1 MKIAINL
8 ASRPYQDERLF
19 YRNWGSAL
27 ALAILF
33 TALMVYISVRHYV
46 NTEREWAEAR
56 ETQAKLAELKK
67 EEAEARQI
75 LAQPEN
81 RGTRDRSYFLNA
93 AIIRKSFSWTRLME
107 DMEKVMPSGLR
118 VVAITPGVD
127 RNRFVLKLQVQGE
140 QRETAVALLR
150 NMEKSPHFR
159 SPQLSDEHHTK
170 NGEGLKTGEGGVT
183 SNIFTAYLPAEPLE
197 GGK

>member
-27 ALAILF
+27 ALATLF

-46 NTEREWAEAR
+46 NTQREWAQVR
-56 ETQAKLAELKK
+56 EIQGKLSELRQ
-67 EEAEARQI
+67 EEAQARQI

-81 RGTRDRSYFLNA
+81 RGTRDRSNFLNA
-93 AIIRKSFSWTRLME
+93 AIMRKSFSWTRLME
-107 DMEKVMPSGLR
+107 DMEKVMPAGLR
-118 VVAITPGVD
+118 VAAITPGVD
-127 RNRFVLKLQVQGE
+127 RNHFVLKLQVQGE
-140 QRETAVALLR
+140 RREAAVELLR
-150 NMEKSPHFR
+150 NMEKSSHFR
-159 SPQLSDEHHTK
+159 SPQLSVETHDTK
-170 NGEGLKTGEGGVT
+170 NGEGGVK